1 MYPIYQLVVEQ
12 GWDQAAMSFRFDTHK
27 ILFQW
32 ATSAPSWRVIV
43 DGLNIVMR
51 VKQYVFE
58 TEKDYYAARSLT
70 EEFENTFGNI
80 TSMGTVV
87 EWFDYA
93 EMAPMRERD
102 PDDTMFYVYNSLGE
116 QIGVTDPDADTIA
129 ASDDDDDEYELD
141 SEEKEAIE
149 HGEDLLN
156 GEDEDDDEDS
166 SESSDDSFIVH
177 DSDEDDGDEDY
188 VDNDDDDS
196 EL

>member
-32 ATSAPSWRVIV
+32 ATSAPSWRVV
-43 DGLNIVMR
+43 VNDLDIVMR
-51 VKQYVFE
+51 AKQYVFE

-70 EEFENTFGNI
+70 EEFENTFGNV
-80 TSMGTVV
+80 TSIGTVV
-87 EWFDYA
+87 KWFDYA
-93 EMAPMRERD
+93 EIAPTRERD
-102 PDDTMFYVYNSLGE
+102 MDDTMFYVYNSLGE
-116 QIGVTDPDADTIA
+116 QIGVTDPDA
-129 ASDDDDDEYELD
+129 DDEYELD

-156 GEDEDDDEDS
+156 GEDDDED
-166 SESSDDSFIVH
+166 EDEDEDFSDDSFIVH